1 MQKTFSKRI
10 NKNTVATLCVIASL
24 ASCGAPVQN
33 SSEVKTSFS
42 SSVQYESES
51 TMRVYQVTLDRYTD
65 KPISARFD
73 MEFTTKNGEPIADR
87 ERRDALGF
95 ELDPDLSELTGDG
108 YYCIFYFYYDIDC
121 TTFVDFSDIAT
132 KNLNLF
138 YYISG

>member
-1 MQKTFSKRI
+1 MKKKAKLLLTVGVFSL
-10 NKNTVATLCVIASL
+10 V
-24 ASCGAPVQN
+24 SCGTPTHDSSSASDPV
-33 SSEVKTSFS
+33 S
-42 SSVQYESES
+42 SSVQYEGES

-73 MEFTTKNGEPIADR
+73 MEFTAKNGEPIADR

-121 TTFVDFSDIAT
+121 TTFVDFSDITT